1 MGGNSNEQPEA
12 TPTKLHKNLDCLDTT
27 GGTTVNVSQDA
38 KEAVFTGKSA
48 SSQLKDT
55 ACH

>member
-38 KEAVFTGKSA
+38 KEAVFTVKSA
-48 SSQLKDT
+48 
-55 ACH
+55 